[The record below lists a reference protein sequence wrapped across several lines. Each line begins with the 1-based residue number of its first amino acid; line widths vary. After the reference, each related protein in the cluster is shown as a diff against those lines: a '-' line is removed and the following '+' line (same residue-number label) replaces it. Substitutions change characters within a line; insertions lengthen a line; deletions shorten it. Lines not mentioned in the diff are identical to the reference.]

1 MCRVKPQDEMVAMS
15 RPTLWESA
23 FWECPPPMDFTH
35 YNAWCE
41 HYHELKCMQI
51 MRYKRARFLHFR
63 KNINNKHIFPF
74 PKYLNQNTNVNFI
87 QLTSF

>member
-35 YNAWCE
+35 YNA
-41 HYHELKCMQI
+41 
-51 MRYKRARFLHFR
+51 
-63 KNINNKHIFPF
+63 
-74 PKYLNQNTNVNFI
+74 
-87 QLTSF
+87 